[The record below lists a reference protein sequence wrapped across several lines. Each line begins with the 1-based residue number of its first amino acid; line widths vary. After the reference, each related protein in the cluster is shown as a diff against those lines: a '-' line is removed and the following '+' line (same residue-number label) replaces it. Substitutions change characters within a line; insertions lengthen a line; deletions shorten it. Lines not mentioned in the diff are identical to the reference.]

1 MGTAKQRVNIT
12 LDDEI
17 YAALKNLS
25 LKTKKTISGL
35 GQELIEKAL
44 EINEDIFFSRK
55 ADERLKNKKTKK
67 ISHEKAW
74 E

>member
-1 MGTAKQRVNIT
+1 MGTVKQRVNIT

-17 YAALKNLS
+17 YTALKNLS
-25 LKTKKTISGL
+25 LKTKKSISGL
-35 GQELIEKAL
+35 GLELIEKAL
-44 EINEDIFFSRK
+44 EMNEDIYFSRK
-55 ADERLKNKKTKK
+55 ADERLKKKEKK